1 MSLRSLLGC
10 LTAGAL
16 LGLTACG
23 GAAKPAASPAVAAAP
38 KPAGA
43 HALVE
48 STPGGM
54 DLYVDLAGM
63 RADKLMSK
71 VILRA
76 EAASPDTKLNAFIRT
91 LDRLD
96 ATAVG
101 SGDNSEAVAVLWG
114 HFPADPTTIPLLKP
128 GQTFETAPALASGV
142 KAYTHDKGECLFVLS
157 DTVWVMAN
165 GSMCATVKE
174 KLTASADPPGIPADK
189 PLLSASMGPAFMSTI
204 QGAETVDHAD
214 LEIKAG
220 MSSLKGKLSFKEE
233 AAAKEAETKVRGI
246 SALIAMVAG
255 SGCKAI
261 GNLTVDVARD
271 SSKLSV
277 ELKGLSETAEAWDP
291 ATCPKLGGEPP
302 DPIAAADSAKPS
314 PTGPAP
320 VPSAKGTK
328 HGTPKPVKPTRSK
341 KN

>member
-1 MSLRSLLGC
+1 MRLRNLLGC
-10 LTAGAL
+10 FTAGAW

-23 GAAKPAASPAVAAAP
+23 GAAKPAASATAAAP

-43 HALVE
+43 HAFVE
-48 STPGGM
+48 SSPGGM
-54 DLYVDLAGM
+54 DLYIDLAGM
-63 RADKLMSK
+63 RDDKIMAK
-71 VILRA
+71 VIARA
-76 EAASPDTKLNAFIRT
+76 EAASPDTKLNSFIRT
-91 LDRLD
+91 LDRVD

-101 SGDNSEAVAVLWG
+101 SGDNSEAVVVMWG
-114 HFPADPTTIPLLKP
+114 HFPADPTTLPLLKP
-128 GQTFETAPALASGV
+128 GQTFEAAPPLASGV

-157 DTVWVMAN
+157 DTLWVMAN

-174 KLTASADPPGIPADK
+174 KLTASADPPGIPTDK
-189 PLLSASMGPAFMSTI
+189 PLLSAQLGPAFMSSM

-233 AAAKEAETKVRGI
+233 AAAKEAEVKVRGI
-246 SALIAMVAG
+246 SALIAMVAS

-261 GNLTVDVARD
+261 SNLTVDVARD
-271 SSKLSV
+271 SNKLSV
-277 ELKGLSETAEAWDP
+277 ELKGLSETADAWDP
-291 ATCPKLGGEPP
+291 ATCPKLGGQPP
-302 DPIAAADSAKPS
+302 DPIATADVAKPS
-314 PTGPAP
+314 AATPAP

-328 HGTPKPVKPTRSK
+328 HGPKPAKPTRPK